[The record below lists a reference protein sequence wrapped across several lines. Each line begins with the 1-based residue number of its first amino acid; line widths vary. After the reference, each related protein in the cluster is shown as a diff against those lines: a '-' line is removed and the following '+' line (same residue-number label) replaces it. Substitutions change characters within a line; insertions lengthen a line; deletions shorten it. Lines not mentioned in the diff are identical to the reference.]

1 MFSKIVKGVKVYIKR
16 KDRETEIKKRS
27 EKIDGIVKAIL
38 TDKTPKQAI
47 EMYADVTSR
56 LDGRLGDILRENIET
71 VESIKKYKNL

>member
-27 EKIDGIVKAIL
+27 EKIDSIVKAIL

-47 EMYADVTSR
+47 EMYTDVTSR
-56 LDGRLGDILRENIET
+56 LDGRLGDILRENVET